1 MTSPTTLLHA
11 ARHVLEQAGTPL
23 HTQVLTRRMLEGGHW
38 LSQGRTPEAS
48 VYSALFM
55 NLKRQ
60 GPASGFVQTAP
71 STFGLQSTPPVQ
83 VAVNAPDPDAEPSDD
98 VTTSPATK
106 TFLDA
111 AEAMLI
117 SLPLGETM
125 SVRDLT
131 KTALEEGLL
140 TTNGLTPVATMSA
153 QLLQDVERRRKRGIP
168 QRFER
173 LPGGFV
179 RLATG
184 QPADP
189 SAVHHDATT
198 PLQEALL
205 TRLRALDPREL
216 ELLVQKFLAARRYVT
231 VEVTPPSN
239 DGGIDLRAEY
249 TGGLVPERIAVQVKR
264 LQANVRRPDIQAL
277 RGSLATHERG
287 LFITTG
293 GFSKGAAEE
302 AMRATAAP
310 IGLMTGEELAGQ
322 LIELRVGVREEN
334 GVMILQD
341 DLLEDAAAADNA

>member
-1 MTSPTTLLHA
+1 MTSPTTLIHA

-23 HTQVLTRRMLEGGHW
+23 HTQELTRRMLDGGHW
-38 LSQGRTPEAS
+38 HTQGRTPEAS

-60 GPASGFVQTAP
+60 GQASGFVQTAP
-71 STFGLQSTPPVQ
+71 STFGLRSAPPVQ

-98 VTTSPATK
+98 VTSSPATK

-111 AEAMLI
+111 AEAVLI
-117 SLPLGETM
+117 GLPAGETM

-131 KTALEEGLL
+131 RTALDEGLL

-153 QLLQDVERRRKRGIP
+153 QLFQDVERRRKRGIP

-184 QPADP
+184 QPGNP
-189 SAVHHDATT
+189 SAVQDDAPT
-198 PLQEALL
+198 PLQGELL
-205 TRLRALDPREL
+205 ARLRALDPRDL

-264 LQANVRRPDIQAL
+264 LQANVRRPEIQAL

-293 GFSKGAAEE
+293 GFQQRSGGRGHAGHRHPYRADDRRGAGRSTD
-302 AMRATAAP
+302 RAARR
-310 IGLMTGEELAGQ
+310 GS
-322 LIELRVGVREEN
+322 
-334 GVMILQD
+334 
-341 DLLEDAAAADNA
+341 